1 MGGIAFVVRAGVMR
15 GLACV
20 LALVVMAAAPV
31 LAADP
36 AGLVAAEGWLR
47 AAPPTAPVRAGYL
60 ILRNRGDQDVSIVA
74 ADSPAFGAVE
84 IHEMVHGDDDT
95 MRMRPV
101 AELVV
106 PAGSQLELEP
116 GGLHLMLFRAQQPL
130 AEGDTVTV
138 TLRLEDGRDLDVEL
152 VQR

>member
-1 MGGIAFVVRAGVMR
+1 MRIIAFVVWGV
-15 GLACV
+15 ACV
-20 LALVVMAAAPV
+20 ASLAVMTAAPV
-31 LAADP
+31 LAGDRI
-36 AGLVAAEGWLR
+36 GLVAEDAWLR

-60 ILRNRGDQDVSIVA
+60 ILRNRGEQDVSVVG
-74 ADSPAFGAVE
+74 ADSPFFGAVE
-84 IHEMVHGDDDT
+84 IHEMVHADDDT

-101 AELVV
+101 SELVV
-106 PAGSQLELEP
+106 PAGGQVDLEP

-138 TLRLEDGRDLDVEL
+138 SLRLADGGALDVEL